1 MFGARLNRDLS
12 ILPIRDRNFDAQTTS
27 RAIFFMITWTKKQQL
42 EIEQCQKLANIEA
55 SHTNKARSTRPNST
69 VSDSAMEKSST
80 DDPKVAL
87 DDLLVH
93 ENLAFSPPGPDG
105 SRGGDYG
112 WIEAT
117 ARAPF
122 VFLDDD
128 KGRKGEVLLNVEFF
142 GDPSW
147 LKILLFVPG
156 VCESAETWTVQN
168 LARICASRQ
177 WRMAVLELE
186 GHGLSGGAH
195 GVIGRSWSRCVRQVT
210 AFCRHALAIDVAQ
223 KRAGAKAASIPS
235 SRFVLAGASLGGA
248 LTAYASQSILQDE
261 TFPQRDLFAGT
272 LLLCPAV
279 GVDPA
284 VVPPS
289 YVVTA
294 LSALSWMMPAVGIE
308 GATPTEDPSHYSCP
322 PWTQRNFEGAWPLAT
337 SKLLLDVTSKRVPGD
352 VESGALN
359 LLLRKATTAKAL
371 KHAIVVITG
380 GKDPVVPIQAVRAFV
395 DGMRAKA
402 DEEQRETSDLS
413 TTTTIEIIEIKKGDH
428 GLLAQSIED
437 PDIGKTQK
445 MSTIQTIERVDSFL
459 KQCEEMGAAIQ

>member
-1 MFGARLNRDLS
+1 MEES
-12 ILPIRDRNFDAQTTS
+12 
-27 RAIFFMITWTKKQQL
+27 FM
-42 EIEQCQKLANIEA
+42 
-55 SHTNKARSTRPNST
+55 
-69 VSDSAMEKSST
+69 

-87 DDLLVH
+87 EDLMVY
-93 ENLAFSPPGPDG
+93 ENLAFSPAGPDG
-105 SRGGDYG
+105 RRGGDYG

-122 VFLDDD
+122 AFRDDG
-128 KGRKGEVLLNVEFF
+128 KGRKGNVRLNVEFF

-147 LKILLFVPG
+147 SKILLFVPG

-186 GHGLSGGAH
+186 GHGLSGGAR

-210 AFCRHALAIDVAQ
+210 AFCKHALAVDVAQ
-223 KRAGAKAASIPS
+223 KQAGATGAPIPT

-248 LTAYASQSILQDE
+248 LAAYASQTILRDE

-284 VVPPS
+284 VVPPP

-308 GATPTEDPSHYSCP
+308 GATPTGDPTHYNCP

-359 LLLRKATTAKAL
+359 LLLTKATTAKTL
-371 KHAIVVITG
+371 KHAIMVISG
-380 GKDPVVPIQAVRAFV
+380 GKDSVVPIQAVRSFV
-395 DGMRAKA
+395 DGMQAKA
-402 DEEQRETSDLS
+402 DEEQRGTTDSS
-413 TTTTIEIIEIKKGDH
+413 TTTTTIEIIEIKKGDH

-445 MSTIQTIERVDSFL
+445 KTTTQTIECVDSFL
-459 KQCEEMGAAIQ
+459 KQCEEMIAIIQ